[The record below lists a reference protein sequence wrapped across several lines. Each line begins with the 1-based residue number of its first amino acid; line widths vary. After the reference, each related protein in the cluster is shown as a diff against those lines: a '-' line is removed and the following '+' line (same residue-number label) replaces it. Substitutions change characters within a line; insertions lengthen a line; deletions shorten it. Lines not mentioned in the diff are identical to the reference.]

1 MFSRPYFPF
10 KRNKKR
16 IKITSD
22 LSIRNKLSLHAIV
35 PYLSSICDF
44 ANLCFSGCQFC
55 VIVVSGSI
63 SIIASE
69 ASHSLTT
76 AVFSFKRVP
85 FRKCI
90 LFSLQSWS
98 DFNFIQLKLEIIYVV
113 GFSYVFLSCAYYTLE
128 IHFVLFFNNIWILV
142 EKDIFKNRYFFIK
155 MWLMCNFSK
164 KVVHVSELRVQN
176 FSSGCSLQTAFFAYV

>member
-1 MFSRPYFPF
+1 MSIFGTQLFATKKFLEQVNSQLGQCKSGTFHLGKRFLDLFSLETQQ
-10 KRNKKR
+10 KR

-55 VIVVSGSI
+55 VIVVSDGI

-69 ASHSLTT
+69 ARHSLTT

-90 LFSLQSWS
+90 LF
-98 DFNFIQLKLEIIYVV
+98 FTAKLK
-113 GFSYVFLSCAYYTLE
+113 
-128 IHFVLFFNNIWILV
+128 
-142 EKDIFKNRYFFIK
+142 
-155 MWLMCNFSK
+155 
-164 KVVHVSELRVQN
+164 
-176 FSSGCSLQTAFFAYV
+176 